1 MRQLLV
7 LLVLVG
13 FTIPVGAAD
22 VSGVWTIYISWERL
36 GGTHTTVCMLQQE
49 DRQLTGSYWWGG
61 GRYSVTGNR
70 DTSGVSWSLDL
81 DEDGFVIFE
90 GRSTKTTCR
99 FRARSRRTGAEAP
112 SRQLGGRWSGE
123 TGREELTRLVPT
135 P

>member
-22 VSGVWTIYISWERL
+22 VSGVWTIDISWERL
-36 GGTHTTVCMLQQE
+36 GGTPTTVCMLQQE
-49 DRQLTGSYWWGG
+49 DRQLTGSCWWGG

-90 GRSTKTTCR
+90 GTFDQDDLSIQGEVSADRGGGPFTAT
-99 FRARSRRTGAEAP
+99 RR
-112 SRQLGGRWSGE
+112 
-123 TGREELTRLVPT
+123 
-135 P
+135 

>member
-13 FTIPVGAAD
+13 FTISVGAAD
-22 VSGVWTIYISWERL
+22 VSGVWTIDISWERL

-49 DRQLTGSYWWGG
+49 DRQLTGSCWWGG

-90 GRSTKTTCR
+90 GTFDEDDLSIQGEVSADRGGGPFTAT
-99 FRARSRRTGAEAP
+99 RR
-112 SRQLGGRWSGE
+112 
-123 TGREELTRLVPT
+123 
-135 P
+135 